1 MSDKENTSMGPK
13 FPTRPG
19 RSGGGPGENLH
30 RAPVKLKNAK
40 GTLLRLIA
48 YLAGQKKII
57 ILVFLFS
64 LISTIIG
71 IVGTRVNGII
81 VDEYIAKKDLAGLLI
96 VCGLLLI
103 IYLVNV
109 VTAYFQNSIMIDVA
123 QRTSA
128 QIRKELFSSIQ
139 RLPLA
144 FLDKSSSGDLMS
156 RLTNDVDNIN
166 TTLSQNV
173 TQLFSGVINTVGML
187 IAMLLLSPK
196 LTIISLTTIPIMF
209 LATKGIA
216 AITKKYFK
224 QQQQNL
230 GELNGFVEEII
241 SGQKVVKLFGREEKV
256 KQEFNKINQKL
267 RKSSTMAQGISG
279 FMGPVMNVINNITY
293 LIVAVAGGYLILN
306 GEPITIGIV
315 FTFLLYMKNFARP
328 LSEIAN
334 LFNTIQLA
342 LAGAERVFEIMDEQ
356 KEEDTNTAKNIGE
369 IRGDISFEDVTFSY
383 EQGKEVLKNA
393 NIAAS
398 QGEQIAIVG
407 PTGAG
412 KTTIISLLTRFY
424 DIDSGKIMIDGK
436 DIQELTLKSLR
447 KSVGMVLQDTYLF
460 SESVADNIRYGR
472 LDATDEEVMEA
483 AKLANAHSFI
493 MHMPEGYN
501 TVLADNASNISQG
514 QRQLIAIAR
523 AILADPRILILDEA
537 TSSIDTRTELK
548 IQKAL
553 LTLMKGRTSFIIAHR
568 LSTIKNADSI
578 LVIDNGRI
586 VEKGTH
592 TELLEQNG
600 FYANLYNSQFKT
612 GMAI

>member
-1 MSDKENTSMGPK
+1 MSVEQRNEGPK
-13 FPTRPG
+13 FSMGPG
-19 RSGGGPGENLH
+19 RSGGPGANLH
-30 RAPVKLKNAK
+30 REPVKLKNAK
-40 GTLLRLIA
+40 GTLRRLVG

-57 ILVFLFS
+57 IMVFIFS
-64 LISTIIG
+64 LVSTIIG
-71 IVGTRVNGII
+71 IVGTRVNGIVI
-81 VDEYIAKKDLAGLLI
+81 DEYIAKKDLTGLI
-96 VCGLLLI
+96 MICGLLLV

-109 VTAYFQNSIMIDVA
+109 ATAYFQNSFMIDVA
-123 QRTSA
+123 QKTSA
-128 QIRKELFSSIQ
+128 QIRKELFASFQ

-144 FLDKSSSGDLMS
+144 FFDKSSSGDLMS

-173 TQLFSGVINTVGML
+173 TQLFSGVINIFGML
-187 IAMLLLSPK
+187 VAMLLLSPK
-196 LTIISLTTIPIMF
+196 LTMIALITIPIMF

-216 AITKKYFK
+216 KVTKRYFRE
-224 QQQQNL
+224 QQQNL

-256 KQEFNKINQKL
+256 KQEFNEINQKL
-267 RKSSTMAQGISG
+267 KKSSTMAQGVSG
-279 FMGPVMNVINNITY
+279 LMGPMMNVINNTTY
-293 LIVAVAGGYLILN
+293 LIVTVAGGYLILN
-306 GEPITIGIV
+306 GEPITVGII

-334 LFNTIQLA
+334 LFNTIQSA
-342 LAGAERVFEIMDEQ
+342 LAGAERVFEIMDEE
-356 KEEDTNTAKNIGE
+356 KEEDVTGAKDIE
-369 IRGDISFEDVTFSY
+369 AVKGDISFEAVTFSY
-383 EQGKEVLKNA
+383 EQGKEVLKDFT
-393 NIAAS
+393 IAAK

-424 DIDSGKIMIDGK
+424 DINSGKIMIDGK
-436 DIQELTLKSLR
+436 DIRELTRKSLR

-472 LDATDEEVMEA
+472 LDATDEEVIQA

-493 MHMPEGYN
+493 MHMPEGYD

-523 AILADPRILILDEA
+523 AILADPRVLILDEA

-568 LSTIKNADSI
+568 LSTIKNADCI
-578 LVIDNGRI
+578 LVIDQGRI